1 MWRSNEIKKYLLGL
15 LSFIVA
21 FLFIEGLA
29 RIGYTL
35 ISNDNP
41 DEWFIYSS
49 ELGWERK
56 PDFRGPVY
64 GSRRV
69 FDSNGFIAADTE
81 QITDT
86 KKNKIIFIG
95 DSNTFGNGVP
105 TDSTFVEVLD
115 DMLPNISAI
124 NLAVPGYTSYQGY
137 KTLLKYVPELS
148 PDIAVVS
155 FNFNDRRYVVD
166 EDYVDSESKFQR
178 EKTAKS
184 RQEILDKLYSNLY
197 IYRLMSSLFEK
208 SNETNLDKLK
218 ATTLKARVGPED
230 YRDNLIKIA
239 EFAKNQKL
247 SVIFMILKD
256 NPIETEYLKRGIK
269 FLENSQHE
277 LAIEALKM
285 GVRKNNGFSSLSRLY
300 LAKAYREIGLSGE
313 AEDALT
319 LKTIHRSFHGGQ
331 PIYLDTEYNKI
342 MREVAQQYN
351 IEIVDAGRV
360 LDENYYDYFDICHF
374 DQNGHQRV
382 AYLLAEQLS
391 KMLSKD
397 KPI

>member
-115 DMLPNISAI
+115 DMLPNVSAI

-166 EDYVDSESKFQR
+166 EDYVDSELKFQR

-285 GVRKNNGFSSLSRLY
+285 GVHKNNGFSSLSRLY
-300 LAKAYREIGLSGE
+300 LAKAYREIGLSQE

-374 DQNGHQRV
+374 DENGHQRV

>member
-35 ISNDNP
+35 ISNDSP

-64 GSRRV
+64 DSRRI

-81 QITDT
+81 QITDI

-115 DMLPNISAI
+115 DMLPNVSAI

-166 EDYVDSESKFQR
+166 EDYVDSELKFQR

-197 IYRLMSSLFEK
+197 IYRLMSSLLEK
-208 SNETNLDKLK
+208 SNKTNLDKLK

-277 LAIEALKM
+277 LAIETLKM

-300 LAKAYREIGLSGE
+300 LAKAYREIGLSQE

-374 DQNGHQRV
+374 DENGHQRV